1 MELLHLCDV
10 EISQETNT
18 FLQPNLTCGLSDILF
33 DGLPNKT
40 NAIQIGDRFYPSSVL
55 ELHRPTGKYISRLL
69 VKLFN
74 AFSNKGVIRYVG
86 NACAPGLIFP
96 QLEANQG
103 IEQFKNLQKS
113 CPIISVNT
121 LGYATYDDS
130 VTVKAE
136 PFMVIALPKHWE
148 NFEDYL
154 NAFSSKYRVRTKKVY
169 DETKHLQLTYLNQ
182 QPPNTWA
189 AQCGSLLAESLQDKT
204 IAIGKDLPALLRCY
218 QQALG
223 TNFHI
228 IGFMDQGELIGFV
241 SYIIDQNR
249 MFAMHLGINR
259 EADKQGKLY
268 QRMLYTLVEE
278 AFKNGANHLNLGRT
292 GAEIKSTLGATPVEN
307 SFVVFT
313 KSKILLG
320 LFRLYV
326 KFVQKK
332 FIYTYRSPFKTSAL
346 LPAETTS

>member
-1 MELLHLCDV
+1 M

-18 FLQPNLTCGLSDILF
+18 CLEQNLTCGLSDILF

-74 AFSNKGVIRYVG
+74 AFSRKGIIRYVG

-96 QLEANQG
+96 ELAPHQG
-103 IEQFKNLQKS
+103 IEQFQNLQKS

-121 LGYATYDDS
+121 LGYQTYADS

-136 PFMVIALPKHWE
+136 PFMVIDLPKHWE
-148 NFEDYL
+148 KFEDYL

-169 DETKHLQLTYLNQ
+169 DETKHLEVQYLNQ

-223 TNFHI
+223 PHFHI
-228 IGFMDQGELIGFV
+228 LGFINKGEIIGFV
-241 SYIIDQNR
+241 SYIMDENR

-259 EADKQGKLY
+259 RADIQGKLY

-278 AFKNGANHLNLGRT
+278 AFKNGAHHINLGRT

-313 KSKILLG
+313 KSKLLLT
-320 LFRLYV
+320 LFRIYV

-332 FIYTYRSPFKTSAL
+332 FIYTYRSPFKTSARH
-346 LPAETTS
+346 PTDT

>member
-1 MELLHLCDV
+1 MD
-10 EISQETNT
+10 ISQETNT
-18 FLQPNLTCGLSDILF
+18 FVDQNITCGLSDILF

-40 NAIQIGDRFYPSSVL
+40 NAIQIGDRFYPGSVL

-74 AFSNKGVIRYVG
+74 AFSRKGIIRYVG

-96 QLEANQG
+96 ELAPNQG
-103 IEQFKNLQKS
+103 IEQFQNLQKS

-121 LGYATYDDS
+121 LGYQIYADS

-136 PFMVIALPKHWE
+136 PFMVINLPKHWE
-148 NFEDYL
+148 KFEDYL

-169 DETKHLQLTYLNQ
+169 DETKHLEVQYLNQ

-204 IAIGKDLPALLRCY
+204 IAIGKDLPALLCCY

-223 TNFHI
+223 PNFHI
-228 IGFMDQGELIGFV
+228 LGFINKGEIIGFV
-241 SYIIDQNR
+241 SYIMDENR
-249 MFAMHLGINR
+249 VFAMHLGINR
-259 EADKQGKLY
+259 RADIQGKLY

-278 AFKNGANHLNLGRT
+278 AFKNGAHHINLGRT

-313 KSKILLG
+313 KSKLLLT
-320 LFRLYV
+320 LFRIYV

-332 FIYTYRSPFKTSAL
+332 FIYTYRSPFKTSARH
-346 LPAETTS
+346 PTGTHS